1 MGIERGI
8 VSDRR
13 VPKIVTGN
21 SGERKTVPSFAGNI
35 NIGPLAVPTK
45 STTTR
50 RPTTTTRR
58 TTTSPVVER
67 RPVPS
72 SFRPLGQSSSGQ
84 TAPPSR
90 ETPPS
95 GSTFGVYAQVDLRPS
110 GQSGPSSSQII
121 PSVPRGQGSQ
131 GRAQPYGEFQTV
143 PLQ

>member
-58 TTTSPVVER
+58 TTTSPQVAR
-67 RPVPS
+67 L
-72 SFRPLGQSSSGQ
+72 PLLPGRLPHQ
-84 TAPPSR
+84 APPLECMPRWTSDHR
-90 ETPPS
+90 GNQAHRPRRLSHLYP
-95 GSTFGVYAQVDLRPS
+95 VDR
-110 GQSGPSSSQII
+110 
-121 PSVPRGQGSQ
+121 VPRAGPAIWG
-131 GRAQPYGEFQTV
+131 V
-143 PLQ
+143 